1 MDSNWALLAL
11 ILVFML
17 FLVAVAAPKV
27 FANSPQGNV
36 GANVAVICPFYINLT
51 AQNMYALVANL
62 SFNYSIKALAGCTIP
77 EINGSVTVWNVNTSQ
92 SNYIY
97 RKPVTAN
104 NLSGIEQI
112 FNVSVSGSL
121 FAPGNYYIN
130 VTFPALYYKESA
142 NSTSLLEFSAKKPA
156 NVSVA
161 ITAIGSPVT
170 LYSPVSITQT
180 ITNNGELAS
189 SSNTILHF
197 HISGPNGFTNNTNY
211 TIGSIGPNSNETK
224 TLLLSSITPYTGNYT
239 VNENVTYH
247 TQYTVGNRTYN
258 SVTLTSKTATAKY
271 NVIPQPRS
279 SSTTPPPPAPLPP
292 TVIANVSYISAPLLV
307 SLLTG
312 QNLLGQ
318 LEVYN
323 HNSVPVWVNFTDPGS
338 GCTVSTSSKTMYL
351 LPGQSQSVSM
361 LVSAAPDSIAGTYI
375 VPINESITAV
385 GSAPTTFTQYVTCV
399 VQSQNPSGPSLL
411 NTISLQNSSKTVQGT
426 ISMYNPT
433 GRGIRNG
440 TISISL
446 PSIVAINK
454 SDISLYGAP
463 GNVTVRNGTYTLTWS
478 LPPSASGQSSSVY
491 YSVRNAS
498 DLFAIESTP
507 VTLTVPSTT
516 QTGSVNILYMNIP
529 TVYTNQSAAITL
541 SGLYTGTSQNNV
553 TLSLVGPPA
562 VNVPNGVQRLQL
574 APNTAFSTTFGVAGP
589 AQSGTYLMTL
599 YVRGQGISENYS
611 FNMIAL
617 PYTKPITTSVATTI
631 PPSPS
636 ALRPG
641 EYIIP
646 SLAVIGVIIVGVI
659 VAETHKKLSK
669 PKYSRERAQELAH
682 IKKQVQRG
690 EQS

>member
-1 MDSNWALLAL
+1 MDSNWALLAP
-11 ILVFML
+11 ILVLML
-17 FLVAVAAPKV
+17 FLVVVAAPEV
-27 FANSPQGNV
+27 FANSTQNSID
-36 GANVAVICPFYINLT
+36 ANVSVICPFYINLT
-51 AQNMYALVANL
+51 AQSMYALVANL
-62 SFNYSIKALAGCTIP
+62 TFNYSIKALAGCTIP
-77 EINGSVTVWNVNTSQ
+77 EINGSVTIWNVNTSQ
-92 SNYIY
+92 SNYTY

-104 NLSGIEQI
+104 NLKGNEQV
-112 FNVSVSGSL
+112 FNVSVNDSL

-130 VTFPALYYKESA
+130 LTFPARYYKESA
-142 NSTSLLEFSAKKPA
+142 NSTSLRKFNVRKPA

-161 ITAIGSPVT
+161 ITAISSPVT
-170 LYSPVSITQT
+170 LYSQVSITQVL
-180 ITNNGELAS
+180 TNNGELAS

-197 HISGPNGFTNNTNY
+197 HINGPNGFTNNTSY
-211 TIGSIGPNSNETK
+211 TVGPIAPGSNETK

-239 VNENVTYH
+239 VYENVTYY
-247 TQYTVGNRTYN
+247 TQYTVGSRTYN
-258 SVTLTSKTATAKY
+258 SATLTSKTATARY
-271 NVIPQPRS
+271 NVTPQPKS
-279 SSTTPPPPAPLPP
+279 SSTKPPTTPLPP
-292 TVIANVSYISAPLLV
+292 TVITNVSYISTPLLV

-312 QNLLGQ
+312 QNLVGQ

-323 HNSVPVWVNFTDPGS
+323 HNSVPVWVNFTDPVS
-338 GCTVSTSSKTMYL
+338 GCTITTSSKAMYL

-361 LVSAAPDSIAGTYI
+361 LVSAAPDSIAGTYV

-385 GSAPTTFTQYVTCV
+385 GSAPTNFTQYVTCV
-399 VQSQNPSGPSLL
+399 VQRQNSSGPSLL

-426 ISMYNPT
+426 IIMYNPT
-433 GRGIRNG
+433 DKGIRNG

-446 PSIVAINK
+446 PSIVASSK
-454 SDISLYGAP
+454 GDISLYGAP

-507 VTLTVPSTT
+507 VTLTVPSAT
-516 QTGSVNILYMNIP
+516 QTGSVNILYISIP
-529 TVYTNQSAAITL
+529 TIYTNQSATITL

-562 VNVPNGVQRLQL
+562 VNVLDGVQRMQL

-589 AQSGTYLMTL
+589 AQSGTYIMTL

-617 PYTKPITTSVATTI
+617 PYTKPITTSVATTLTPS
-631 PPSPS
+631 PPSIEPK
-636 ALRPG
+636 
-641 EYIIP
+641 EYIVP
-646 SLAVIGVIIVGVI
+646 SLAIIGVIIVGVI
-659 VAETHKKLSK
+659 VVETHKKLSK
-669 PKYSRERAQELAH
+669 PKYSIERAQELAH